1 MGEGDNRGKKEKG
14 CQGTCVNDPWTKPK
28 GGRTE
33 GGRRGWVGGAE
44 ESGGGKMKATVFKQH
59 LKNDKKFVF
68 GGERWHKTPL
78 LPF

>member
-1 MGEGDNRGKKEKG
+1 MG
-14 CQGTCVNDPWTKPK
+14 
-28 GGRTE
+28 GG
-33 GGRRGWVGGAE
+33 GGWVGGAE